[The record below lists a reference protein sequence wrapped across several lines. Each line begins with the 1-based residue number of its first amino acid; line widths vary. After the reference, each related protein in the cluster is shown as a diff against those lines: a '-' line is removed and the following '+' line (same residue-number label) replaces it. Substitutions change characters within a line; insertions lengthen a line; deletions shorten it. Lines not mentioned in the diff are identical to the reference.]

1 MMYLEKPTWNWFNLV
16 TRYEKD
22 ITNYISALRQHFT
35 GYLEIDFELDLSI
48 KIIKKVLFPANFKP
62 KNSFWSINDL
72 L

>member
-1 MMYLEKPTWNWFNLV
+1 MIHLEKPTWNWFNLV

-35 GYLEIDFELDLSI
+35 GYLEIDFELGLSV
-48 KIIKKVLFPANFKP
+48 KIITKMLFPVNFKP